1 MSCEGQQELLAYVK
15 HLDKNSGHQGSG
27 GLPRLAVFHTCCHTS
42 LLKELRAIH
51 AMPWDRTAGSSHLVS
66 SGPCHLH
73 LLPLLISM
81 CLFSAANHKWEYPS
95 ILKFCESF
103 WYIIKSEGGHGDS
116 PHRGHGYCFK
126 ARQCI

>member
-51 AMPWDRTAGSSHLVS
+51 AMPLGQDSWKLTPSLFWTLSPASFAFADFNVS
-66 SGPCHLH
+66 
-73 LLPLLISM
+73 
-81 CLFSAANHKWEYPS
+81 F
-95 ILKFCESF
+95 
-103 WYIIKSEGGHGDS
+103 
-116 PHRGHGYCFK
+116 
-126 ARQCI
+126 QCSKP